1 MHIKPAF
8 LTFPFDLFV
17 YLGNAMENG
26 LYSGKFSYFLFN
38 DFLANLQCM
47 QNNQGKVHTYLKY
60 VLEGSQF
67 QKQVF

>member
-47 QNNQGKVHTYLKY
+47 QKIWEGYIKY
-60 VLEGSQF
+60 VLERIKSQI
-67 QKQVF
+67 